1 MDMDIALFD
10 DTAGPQ
16 TRHQVVFAHHLA
28 LCRGQG
34 TQDIQRPAVQLY
46 RLAVA
51 PQFAQAGIEPE
62 TSEADW
68 SGIHRIRQKSRG
80 IAQFFRSLNKD
91 LKTAMA
97 LPSSIAIVAWT
108 AFCKARQRLGKRFRE
123 PALRIAGGNDE
134 RSRNHASGRS
144 ANDAATDRTCSRQMG
159 EATLRVRPGTRIVV
173 SGGLGACRDHLH
185 RSVRNRAVGVFLS
198 RRRSVLSPLSDRR

>member
-16 TRHQVVFAHHLA
+16 PRHQVVFADHLT
-28 LCRGQG
+28 LCRSQHA
-34 TQDIQRPAVQLY
+34 QDVERPAGQLQ

-51 PQFAQAGIEPE
+51 PQLAQAEIEPK

-91 LKTAMA
+91 LKTATA
-97 LPSSIAIVAWT
+97 LPSSIVILAWT

-123 PALRIAGGNDE
+123 QALRIAGGNDDG
-134 RSRNHASGRS
+134 SGNDASTRF
-144 ANDAATDRTCSRQMG
+144 ANDAATDRECSRRMG
-159 EATLRVRPGTRIVV
+159 EATLRVRPGKPILP
-173 SGGLGACRDHLH
+173 GGLGARRNHPH
-185 RSVRNRAVGVFLS
+185 RPVRRRALAVPLS
-198 RRRSVLSPLSDRR
+198 RRRSALPPFSDWR